1 MVHTVE
7 ELAELDSIRRQID
20 IDASAEKVWSL
31 ITRPGWY
38 INDGTVLDDPDTRV
52 ETADD
57 GTEIAVLTHPTMGEF
72 RFRTVELDE
81 PRYAAFR
88 WFGTPS
94 RWLGTPTP
102 DVSEGTL
109 VEFRIEDNPAGGVTL
124 EVVESGYSTLS
135 EDPVV
140 WLKEREGNDNG
151 WVQELEAAK
160 EYVEA
165 RS

>member
-1 MVHTVE
+1 MVHTTE

-38 INDGTVLDDPDTRV
+38 VNDGTVLDDPDTRV

-57 GTEIAVLTHPTMGEF
+57 GTEIAVVTHPTMGEF
-72 RFRTVELDE
+72 RFRTIELDE

-88 WFGTPS
+88 W
-94 RWLGTPTP
+94 LGTPYRDAT
-102 DVSEGTL
+102 EGTL
-109 VEFRIEDNPAGGVTL
+109 VEFRIEENPAGGVTL
-124 EVVESGYSTLS
+124 EVLESGFSTLS
-135 EDPVV
+135 EDPAV

-151 WVQELEAAK
+151 WAQELEAAK
-160 EYVEA
+160 TYVEA
-165 RS
+165 RA

>member
-1 MVHTVE
+1 MVHTAE
-7 ELAELDSIRRQID
+7 ELAELDSISRQID
-20 IDASAEKVWSL
+20 IEATADKVWAL

-38 INDGTVLDDPDTRV
+38 VNDGTVLDGSDTRI

-57 GTEIAVLTHPTMGEF
+57 GTEIAVVAHPTMGDF

-88 WFGTPS
+88 W
-94 RWLGTPTP
+94 LGTPYR

-109 VEFRIEDNPAGGVTL
+109 VEFWIKDNPAGGVTL
-124 EVVESGYSTLS
+124 EVLESGFSTLS
-135 EDPVV
+135 EDPAV

-151 WVQELEAAK
+151 WAMELEVAK
-160 EYVEA
+160 TYVEA
-165 RS
+165 RA

>member
-1 MVHTVE
+1 MVHTTE

-38 INDGTVLDDPDTRV
+38 VNDGTVLDDPDTRV

-57 GTEIAVLTHPTMGEF
+57 GAEVAVVTHPTMGEF
-72 RFRTVELDE
+72 RFRTIELDE

-88 WFGTPS
+88 W
-94 RWLGTPTP
+94 LGTPFRDAT
-102 DVSEGTL
+102 EGTL

-124 EVVESGYSTLS
+124 EVLESGFSTLS
-135 EDPVV
+135 EDPAV

-151 WVQELEAAK
+151 WAQELEAAK
-160 EYVEA
+160 TYVEA
-165 RS
+165 RA

>member
-1 MVHTVE
+1 MVHSTE

-38 INDGTVLDDPDTRV
+38 VNDGTVLDDPDTRV

-57 GTEIAVLTHPTMGEF
+57 GTEVAVVTHPTMGEF
-72 RFRTVELDE
+72 RFRTIELDE

-88 WFGTPS
+88 W
-94 RWLGTPTP
+94 LGTPFRDAT
-102 DVSEGTL
+102 EGTL
-109 VEFRIEDNPAGGVTL
+109 VEFRIEENPAGGVTL
-124 EVVESGYSTLS
+124 EVLESGFSTLS
-135 EDPVV
+135 EDPAV

-151 WVQELEAAK
+151 WAQELEAAK
-160 EYVEA
+160 TYVEA
-165 RS
+165 RA

>member
-1 MVHTVE
+1 MVHTTE

-20 IDASAEKVWSL
+20 IDASAEKVWSM

-38 INDGTVLDDPDTRV
+38 VNDGTVLDDPDTRV

-57 GTEIAVLTHPTMGEF
+57 GTEIAVVTHPTMGEF
-72 RFRTVELDE
+72 RFRTIELDE

-88 WFGTPS
+88 W
-94 RWLGTPTP
+94 LGTPYRDAT
-102 DVSEGTL
+102 EGTL

-124 EVVESGYSTLS
+124 EVLESGFSTLS
-135 EDPVV
+135 EDPAV

-151 WVQELEAAK
+151 WAQELEAAK
-160 EYVEA
+160 TYIEA
-165 RS
+165 RA